1 MAVIQTKDLRN
12 ICFLGHGG
20 SGKTSLAEAM
30 LYMNK
35 ATDRLGSTGAGNTV
49 CDYDPEEI
57 KRGFTI
63 SASCANFNY
72 KNVKINLIDTP
83 GFLEFVGE
91 VLTGLRVAGSA
102 VITVDAKSGIQVGTE
117 LAWENT
123 SAAGSPRAFF
133 VNKCDDPEANFQK
146 VLASLIEAFG
156 QSVCPIVVP
165 AATPGAFI
173 NLLDL
178 KKYVYDAKGGHT
190 VGEINADYMPTVE
203 KYREQLFEAI
213 ATTDEALMEKYF
225 NGEEITKEEA
235 NEAVHKGVSDG
246 SIVPVFSG
254 AATKLWG
261 VDTLV
266 EIIADA
272 FPNPISKGSERVIVD
287 GKEEKKAI
295 RTEGAPELFVFKTT
309 VDQFGRTTYFKVMA
323 GELTSGV
330 TLKNNRSGAAEKMA
344 HFSTVVGKK
353 TTEVQALSCGDIG
366 VITKLVGTGT
376 GDTLSESGEVEYAG
390 VKYPEPF
397 YTMAVAP
404 KNKGEEDKIAQG
416 INRLL
421 DEDKTLR
428 FENDAETK
436 QLLLSAMGN
445 MQIDVALSK
454 LKSRNGLDVVLS
466 APRIAYRETIKGRSD
481 VQGKHKKQSGGHGQ
495 YGDVKIRFSPGEGD
509 GLTFTQSV
517 VGGSVPKNYFPAIE
531 KGLLEAMQKGVLA
544 GYPVVG
550 LAADLYD
557 GSYHDVDSNELSF
570 KMAASLAYK
579 AGLPLAKPVL
589 LEPIGELKVT
599 IPDSVV
605 GAVMGDINSK
615 RRGTVLGSNP
625 AEGKPGYTT
634 IDAEVPKATMVEYT
648 IDLRAMTQGKGSY
661 SFYFVRYDEVP
672 GSEAQKII
680 AEAKANM
687 SEED

>member
-1 MAVIQTKDLRN
+1 MAAIQTKDIRN
-12 ICFLGHGG
+12 VCFLGHGG

-30 LYMNK
+30 LFMNK
-35 ATDRLGSTGAGNTV
+35 ATDRLGNTPAGNTV
-49 CDYDPEEI
+49 CDFDAEEI

-63 SASCANFNY
+63 SLAAANFTFG
-72 KNVKINLIDTP
+72 KTKINLLDAP

-91 VLTGLRVAGSA
+91 VMTALRVADAA

-117 LAWENT
+117 LAWENCQ
-123 SAAGSPRAFF
+123 AAKKPRAFF
-133 VNKCDDPEANFQK
+133 INKCDDPDAHFDELLDN
-146 VLASLIEAFG
+146 LHDTFG
-156 QSVCPIVVP
+156 GSVCPI
-165 AATPGAFI
+165 FI
-173 NLLDL
+173 PVTTNGSFVNLVTL
-178 KKYVYDAKGGHT
+178 KKYDFDAKGGCT
-190 VGEINADYMPTVE
+190 VSDVDDALLSKVE
-203 KYREQLFEAI
+203 GHREQLLEAI
-213 ATTDEALMEKYF
+213 ASTDDELMEKYF
-225 NGEEITKEEA
+225 GGEEISKEEA
-235 NEAVHKGVSDG
+235 TAAIHKGIADG
-246 SIVPVFSG
+246 SIVPVYAG

-266 EIIADA
+266 ESIADS
-272 FPNPISKGSERVIVD
+272 FPTPLTHKTERVVLD
-287 GKEEKKAI
+287 GEEKEKEIA
-295 RTEGAPELFVFKTT
+295 ENGAPELFVFKTT
-309 VDQFGRTTYFKVMA
+309 VDQFGRTSYFKVMS
-323 GELTSGV
+323 GELTAGAV
-330 TLKNNRSGAAEKMA
+330 LKNNKSGVAEKFA
-344 HFSTVVGKK
+344 HFFTAVGKK
-353 TTEVQALSCGDIG
+353 TTEVPALACGDIG
-366 VITKLVGTGT
+366 VITKLAATNT
-376 GDTLSESGEVEYAG
+376 GDTLSESGSAEYAG
-390 VKYPEPF
+390 VVYPEPF
-397 YTMAVAP
+397 YTMAVSP
-404 KNKGEEDKIAQG
+404 KNKGDEDKVAQG
-416 INRLL
+416 INRLI
-421 DEDKTLR
+421 DEDKTLK
-428 FENDAETK
+428 FENNPETK

-445 MQIDVALSK
+445 MQIDIALSK
-454 LKSRNGLDVVLS
+454 LKARGGIEVNLS

-589 LEPIGELKVT
+589 LEPICELKVT
-599 IPDSVV
+599 IPNDMQ

-615 RRGTVLGSNP
+615 RRGMVLGSNP

-648 IDLRAMTQGKGSY
+648 IDLRAMTQGKGTYTLYFLRY
-661 SFYFVRYDEVP
+661 SEVP
-672 GSEAQKII
+672 GSESAKII
-680 AEAKANM
+680 ADAKANA
-687 SEED
+687 EEEE

>member
-146 VLASLIEAFG
+146 VLSSLIETFG

-680 AEAKANM
+680 AEEKANM